1 MCNGEWG
8 EDGRHQRRWVEGG
21 WQRGSPA
28 LSVGAGGVAAALARV
43 WGKCGCFFE
52 TVPSFFMFT
61 TLSLEVEFS
70 LLRIVFL

>member
-1 MCNGEWG
+1 M
-8 EDGRHQRRWVEGG
+8 EGG

-28 LSVGAGGVAAALARV
+28 LSAGAGGVAAAWARV
-43 WGKCGCFFE
+43 WGRCGCFFE